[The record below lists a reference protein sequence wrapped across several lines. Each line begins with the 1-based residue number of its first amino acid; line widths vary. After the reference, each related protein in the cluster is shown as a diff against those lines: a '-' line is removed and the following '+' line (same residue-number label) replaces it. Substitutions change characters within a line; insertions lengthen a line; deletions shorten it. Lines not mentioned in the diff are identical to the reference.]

1 MTHIYFVRHSQPEHE
16 WTDDRTRPLTQ
27 EGIFDSKKVTTF
39 FENIPINCFLSS
51 PYKRSVDTIL
61 ESAIMHNLKIK
72 TDERFREREKG
83 YDGNINGMFQKR
95 WSDFDF
101 HEEGGESLNMV
112 QVRNVEAIM
121 EILRDHIDENI
132 VIGTHGTALSTILNY
147 FEPSYSCDS
156 FLRIID
162 FMPYIIRLDF
172 DGKTYIS
179 KEELLIVEKEFQ
191 GSKRADKK

>member
-1 MTHIYFVRHSQPEHE
+1 
-16 WTDDRTRPLTQ
+16 
-27 EGIFDSKKVTTF
+27 
-39 FENIPINCFLSS
+39 
-51 PYKRSVDTIL
+51 
-61 ESAIMHNLKIK
+61 
-72 TDERFREREKG
+72 
-83 YDGNINGMFQKR
+83 
-95 WSDFDF
+95 
-101 HEEGGESLNMV
+101 
-112 QVRNVEAIM
+112 
-121 EILRDHIDENI
+121 
-132 VIGTHGTALSTILNY
+132 LNY